1 MVFQLAFAEGESDFL
16 LEVDRASCQ
25 FTMEDIAMLPRKI
38 PFSFFSGGAV
48 PAIVAA
54 IALIAVAPSVTT
66 AATAAPAGSVSA
78 AQQVSYKT
86 STATDISAAH
96 RRHYARRGSVGFR
109 RAFGS
114 IIGGGPVDV
123 PSFRSHG
130 GYPGYGY
137 GIGDNN
143 RNRTAG

>member
-1 MVFQLAFAEGESDFL
+1 ML
-16 LEVDRASCQ
+16 LR
-25 FTMEDIAMLPRKI
+25 II
-38 PFSFFSGGAV
+38 PFSCFGRATV

-54 IALIAVAPSVTT
+54 MALIAVAPSVATP
-66 AATAAPAGSVSA
+66 ATATPARSVPA

-86 STATDISAAH
+86 STATDISAAR
-96 RRHYARRGSVGFR
+96 RRHYARRGGVGFR

-114 IIGGGPVDV
+114 IIGGGPVF
-123 PSFRSHG
+123 PSFHSQG

>member
-1 MVFQLAFAEGESDFL
+1 
-16 LEVDRASCQ
+16 
-25 FTMEDIAMLPRKI
+25 MEDIAMLLRKI
-38 PFSFFSGGAV
+38 PFSFFRNGTAA
-48 PAIVAA
+48 AIVATM
-54 IALIAVAPSVTT
+54 ALIAVAPSV
-66 AATAAPAGSVSA
+66 ATAAVATPAGNVSA

-86 STATDISAAH
+86 STATDISAAR
-96 RRHYARRGSVGFR
+96 RRHYAGRGSVGFR

-114 IIGGGPVDV
+114 IIGGGPVYA
-123 PSFRSHG
+123 PSFRSNG